1 MATAPVFLED
11 GGFYPT
17 RDAEAVLE
25 LRRQVWGDDHP
36 HNTAAF
42 YHWLAS
48 GDALDAPQGVLL
60 RGKGEEAVGFAG
72 LCVKRFF
79 VEGQPLKLAL
89 GLDYMVRP
97 GLSDL
102 RQGRTALRIVPA
114 WQALGRSRGCS
125 FGITFPNDKSHRI
138 LNSEH
143 GGFSSIFD
151 PRLMIRPLSSARPQ
165 GRLDPR
171 IPEWFGKVA
180 LRAGAIA
187 STALAAGRPR
197 GGGCVAPV
205 AEFGPEFDRL
215 WREASRQLRVAIIR
229 DSRYLNWR
237 YRNHPI
243 YSYRALSLRRTGEL
257 SGFIVTTQ
265 RNVSGL
271 NACLIVDLLVRDWN
285 GSDASELVNAV
296 IDAAQAERLDA
307 AATLCIP
314 GSALCKVLRRSGFM
328 PLPDRLAPRAF
339 RTAGVVL
346 LPEAEPASAAAAWHF
361 TWGDSDV
368 V

>member
-1 MATAPVFLED
+1 MPTAPAFLED
-11 GGFYPT
+11 GLFYPA

-60 RGKGEEAVGFAG
+60 RGKGEEAVGFAS
-72 LCVKRFF
+72 LCVKPFF
-79 VEGQPLKLAL
+79 VDGQALKLAH
-89 GLDYMVRP
+89 GLDYMVR
-97 GLSDL
+97 SDR
-102 RQGRTALRIVPA
+102 RQGRTALRIPPA

-125 FGITFPNDKSHRI
+125 FGISFPNDKSHRI
-138 LNSEH
+138 LNSERV
-143 GGFSSIFD
+143 GFSSIFV
-151 PRLMIRPLSSARPQ
+151 PRLMIRPLSSARPH
-165 GRLDPR
+165 GRLAPR
-171 IPEWFGKVA
+171 IPEWVGKAA
-180 LRAGAIA
+180 LSAGAIA

-197 GGGCVAPV
+197 GGGSVAPV

-237 YRNHPI
+237 YRSHPI
-243 YSYRALSLRRTGEL
+243 YSYRALSLRRNGEL

-265 RNVSGL
+265 RNISGL

-296 IDAAQAERLDA
+296 IDAAQVERLDA
-307 AATLCIP
+307 VATLCIP
-314 GSALCKVLRRSGFM
+314 GGALCKVLRRSGFL
-328 PLPDRLAPRAF
+328 PIPDRVAPRAF
-339 RTAGVVL
+339 RTSGVVL
-346 LPEAEPASAAAAWHF
+346 LPRAATASAAAAWHF